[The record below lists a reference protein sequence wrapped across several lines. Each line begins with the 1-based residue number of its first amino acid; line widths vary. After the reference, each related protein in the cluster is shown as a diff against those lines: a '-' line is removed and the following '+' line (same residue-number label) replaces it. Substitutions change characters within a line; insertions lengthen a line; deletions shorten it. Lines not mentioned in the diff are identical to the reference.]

1 VTPTGP
7 MTTIS
12 VIVPALNEERNIA
25 EAVKE
30 VHRAVKG
37 RFSDYEIL
45 LFDDGSTDRTGAIM
59 DEIAASDPRV
69 RVTHNPTSRNLGGVY
84 KQGVEMASFDY
95 VVMMPGDNEN
105 PSSAMLP
112 AFDAI
117 GRADIVVPYVQ
128 REGRPR
134 ARRAA
139 SRAYVALMNAAFG
152 LHLRYYN
159 GTVIHRTAN
168 VRAIRIET
176 DSFAYQAEAL
186 VKLLRQ
192 GKTFVEVP
200 VELPPS
206 RGGES
211 KAFRPKNVLG
221 VLASVL
227 RLGIAVH
234 VRGARGSC
242 AAS

>member
-1 VTPTGP
+1 MVS
-7 MTTIS
+7 IS
-12 VIVPALNEERNIA
+12 VIVPALNEERNIV
-25 EAVKE
+25 EAVRE
-30 VHRAVKG
+30 VHRAVAG

-45 LFDDGSTDRTGAIM
+45 LFDDGSTDRTGSLM

-117 GRADIVVPYVQ
+117 GRADIVVPYV
-128 REGRPR
+128 RRGGRPL
-134 ARRAA
+134 ARRVA
-139 SRAYVALMNAAFG
+139 SRAYVLLMNATFA
-152 LHLRYYN
+152 LRLRYYN

-168 VRAIRIET
+168 VRGIRIET
-176 DSFAYQAEAL
+176 DSFAYQAEVL

-192 GKTFVEVP
+192 GETFVEVP
-200 VELPPS
+200 VELPAS
-206 RGGES
+206 GGGDS
-211 KAFRPKNVLG
+211 KAFRPKNVYG
-221 VLASVL
+221 VLAAIV
-227 RLGIAVH
+227 RLGVAVH
-234 VRGARGSC
+234 VRERDARGSC
-242 AAS
+242 VAS